1 MKCQPLP
8 LEMKFIRI
16 VILNYNSSQ
25 YTIDIIKNLETQS
38 YKNYEIVVVDN
49 DSKESEK
56 KLLKDNLPKS
66 ILCIYADKN
75 SGYSSGNNLGMRIKT
90 AVEPDY
96 FFVLNNDVI
105 IEDDFLL
112 EKLIVSFHWV
122 SPKKIIAISPLVNTL
137 STKLPLEKQIQVRRV
152 LPTFKLFF
160 VCCTIFKLVTKKSFA
175 QYVYKHEMPYI
186 NNYLACDSIN
196 GAAFIVE
203 ADFMKSNNYLDEGTF
218 LFFEEVILGRQIL
231 DAGGTCLLNGKTSLK
246 HLQGMSTKSTA
257 QQLNVRME
265 KYKRESELY
274 YFQKY
279 CGLNAFNSMLYIF
292 FKKIE
297 VLLKQIIY

>member
-1 MKCQPLP
+1 
-8 LEMKFIRI
+8 MKFIRI

-25 YTIDIIKNLETQS
+25 YTLDIIQNLCTQS

-49 DSKESEK
+49 ASKELERQ
-56 KLLKDNLPKS
+56 LLKDNLPKS

-75 SGYSSGNNLGMRIKT
+75 SGYSSGNNLGMRLKT
-90 AVEPDY
+90 AAEPDY

-105 IEDDFLL
+105 IEDDALL
-112 EKLIVSFHWV
+112 EKLVASFNWA
-122 SPKKIIAISPLVNTL
+122 SFKKIIAISPLVNTI

-152 LPTFKLFF
+152 LPTFQLFF
-160 VCCTIFKLVTKKSFA
+160 VCCTIFKLFTKKSFA

-196 GAAFIVE
+196 GAAFIIE
-203 ADFMKSNNYLDEGTF
+203 ADFMKKNNYLDEGTF

-231 DAGGTCLLNGKTSLK
+231 DAGGTCLLNGTTSLK
-246 HLQGMSTKSTA
+246 HLQGMSTRSTA

-297 VLLKQIIY
+297 VLLKQIIYYR

>member
-1 MKCQPLP
+1 
-8 LEMKFIRI
+8 MKFIRI
-16 VILNYNSSQ
+16 VLLNYNSSK
-25 YTIDIIKNLETQS
+25 YTIDVIKNLDKQS
-38 YKNYEIVVVDN
+38 YKNYEVVVVDN
-49 DSKESEK
+49 ASKKSERQ
-56 KLLKDNLPKS
+56 LLKDNLPKS

-75 SGYSSGNNLGMRIKT
+75 KGYSSGNNLGMRIKT
-90 AVEPDY
+90 AAEPDY
-96 FFVLNNDVI
+96 YFVLNNDVI
-105 IEDDFLL
+105 IEDDTLL
-112 EKLIVSFHWV
+112 DKLVASFNMVSA
-122 SPKKIIAISPLVNTL
+122 KKIIAISPLVNTL

-152 LPTFKLFF
+152 LPSFQLFF
-160 VCCTIFKLVTKKSFA
+160 VCCTIFKLFTKNSFA
-175 QYVYKHEMPYI
+175 QYVYKQEMPYT

-257 QQLNVRME
+257 QKLNVQME
-265 KYKRESELY
+265 KYKRQSELY

-279 CGLNAFNSMLYIF
+279 CGLNAFSSMLYIF

>member
-1 MKCQPLP
+1 
-8 LEMKFIRI
+8 MKFIRI

-25 YTIDIIKNLETQS
+25 YTLDIIKNLETQS
-38 YKNYEIVVVDN
+38 YTNYEIVVVDN
-49 DSKESEK
+49 ASKEIERQ
-56 KLLKDNLPKS
+56 LLKDHLPAS
-66 ILCIYADKN
+66 VLCIYADTN
-75 SGYSSGNNLGMRIKT
+75 SGYSSGNNLGMRLKT
-90 AVEPDY
+90 AAEPDY

-105 IEDDFLL
+105 IEDDALL
-112 EKLIVSFHWV
+112 EKLVASFNWD
-122 SPKKIIAISPLVNTL
+122 SSKKIMAISPLVNTL

-152 LPTFKLFF
+152 LPTFQLFF
-160 VCCTIFKLVTKKSFA
+160 VCCTIFKLFTKKSFA
-175 QYVYKHEMPYI
+175 KYVYKQEMPYV
-186 NNYLACDSIN
+186 NKCLTCDSIN
-196 GAAFIVE
+196 GAAFIVA
-203 ADFMKSNNYLDEGTF
+203 ADFMKKNNYLDEGTF

-231 DAGGTCLLNGKTSLK
+231 DAGGTCLLNGNTSLK

>member
-1 MKCQPLP
+1 
-8 LEMKFIRI
+8 MKFIRI

-25 YTIDIIKNLETQS
+25 YTLDIIKNLETQS

-49 DSKESEK
+49 ASKESERQ
-56 KLLKDNLPKS
+56 LLKANLPKS
-66 ILCIYADKN
+66 ILCIYADTN
-75 SGYSSGNNLGMRIKT
+75 SGYSIGNNLGMRIKI

-112 EKLIVSFHWV
+112 EQLVASFNWV
-122 SPKKIIAISPLVNTL
+122 GPKKVIAISPLVNTL

-152 LPTFKLFF
+152 LPTSQLFF

-196 GAAFIVE
+196 GAAFIIE
-203 ADFMKSNNYLDEGTF
+203 ADFMVKNNYLDEGTF

-231 DAGGTCLLNGKTSLK
+231 DAGGTCLLNGKTSLQ
-246 HLQGMSTKSTA
+246 HLQGMSTKSSV
-257 QQLNVRME
+257 QQLNVQME

-279 CGLNAFNSMLYIF
+279 CGLNAFYSMFYIF
-292 FKKIE
+292 FKKVE

>member
-1 MKCQPLP
+1 
-8 LEMKFIRI
+8 MKFIRI
-16 VILNYNSSQ
+16 VVLNYNSSQ
-25 YTIDIIKNLETQS
+25 YTLDVIKNLETQS
-38 YKNYEIVVVDN
+38 YTNYEIVVVDN
-49 DSKESEK
+49 ASNESERQF
-56 KLLKDNLPKS
+56 LKDNLPKN
-66 ILCIYADKN
+66 ILCIYADVN
-75 SGYSSGNNLGMRIKT
+75 SGYSSGNNIGMRIKT
-90 AVEPDY
+90 EIEPDY

-105 IEDDFLL
+105 IEDDDLL
-112 EKLIVSFHWV
+112 EKLVASFDCV
-122 SPKKIIAISPLVNTL
+122 ASKKVIAISPLVNTV
-137 STKLPLEKQIQVRRV
+137 STQLPLEKQIQVRRV
-152 LPTFKLFF
+152 LPTFQLFF
-160 VCCTIFKLVTKKSFA
+160 VCCTIFKLFTKNWFA
-175 QYVYKHEMPYI
+175 KYVYKKEMPYI
-186 NNYLACDSIN
+186 DNYLACDSIN

-203 ADFMKSNNYLDEGTF
+203 AEFMKKNNYLDEGTF

-279 CGLNAFNSMLYIF
+279 CGLNAFYSMLYIF